1 MAHRSSSQ
9 SSDQKSRSRP
19 KKDKTETSVSELNH
33 MANKSKHLA
42 NSEMAGLSIVST
54 PIGNS
59 GDLTHRAV
67 NVLTNASLIACE
79 DTRVTAKILHIYGI
93 RTPTI
98 SYHEYNSQKQLPRIL
113 THLKKGDSVALVCDA
128 GTPLISDPG
137 YRLVNAC
144 INISIPV
151 SGIPGPSSVL
161 AALVISGLPTDQFF
175 FQGFLPSKPNARL
188 SQLRALAHIP
198 GSLVFL
204 ESAKRLPVMLSNALE
219 ALGNRRTAV
228 CRELTKKFEEVTR
241 GNLEDLATTYAQ
253 SGPPRG
259 EVCVVVGPATHNEKI
274 SDTDLDQFLIQE
286 LEKNSVRDASINVA
300 SITGLP
306 KRQIYARALALT
318 KQNS

>member
-1 MAHRSSSQ
+1 M
-9 SSDQKSRSRP
+9 
-19 KKDKTETSVSELNH
+19 T
-33 MANKSKHLA
+33 NKSKHLA
-42 NSEMAGLSIVST
+42 NSKMAGLCIVST

-59 GDLTHRAV
+59 GDLTHRAI

-137 YRLVNAC
+137 YRLVKAC
-144 INISIPV
+144 INIAIPV

-204 ESAKRLPVMLSNALE
+204 ESARRLPVMLSNALE
-219 ALGNRRTAV
+219 ALGNRRTAI
-228 CRELTKKFEEVTR
+228 CRELTKKFEEIFR
-241 GNLEDLATTYAQ
+241 GDLQKAIDKFDQTKK
-253 SGPPRG
+253 PKG
-259 EVCVVVGPATHNEKI
+259 EFTLVIEGAIGGAN
-274 SDTDLDQFLIQE
+274 
-286 LEKNSVRDASINVA
+286 
-300 SITGLP
+300 
-306 KRQIYARALALT
+306 
-318 KQNS
+318 

>member
-1 MAHRSSSQ
+1 
-9 SSDQKSRSRP
+9 
-19 KKDKTETSVSELNH
+19 

-113 THLKKGDSVALVCDA
+113 THLKKGGPVALVCDA

-137 YRLVNAC
+137 YRLVEEC

-151 SGIPGPSSVL
+151 SAIPGPSSVL
-161 AALVISGLPTDQFF
+161 AALVISGLPTDKFF
-175 FQGFLPSKPNARL
+175 FQGFLPSKPSERL

-204 ESAKRLPVMLSNALE
+204 ESARRLPVMLSSALE
-219 ALGNRRTAV
+219 SLGNRRAAV

-241 GNLEDLATTYAQ
+241 GELQDLSKTYAS

-259 EVCVVVGPATHNEKI
+259 EVCVVIGPAINNEKI
-274 SDTDLDQFLIQE
+274 NDTDLDRLLTLE
-286 LEKNSVRDASINVA
+286 LAKNSVRDASINIA
-300 SITGLP
+300 TITGLS
-306 KRQIYARALALT
+306 KRRIYTRALALT
-318 KQNS
+318 KKSS